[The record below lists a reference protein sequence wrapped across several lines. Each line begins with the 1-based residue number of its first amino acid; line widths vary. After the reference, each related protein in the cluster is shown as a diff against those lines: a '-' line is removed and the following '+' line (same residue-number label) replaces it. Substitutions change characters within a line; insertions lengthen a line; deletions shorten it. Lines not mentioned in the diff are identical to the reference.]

1 MRNLIWSSTFVRA
14 FKRLV
19 KKNPE
24 LRPQIEQVLQQI
36 AEDPFLPNLRTH
48 KLKGDLSGRWSCSID
63 YSNRILFNFVT
74 NSDSGEEEILLL
86 TLGSHDD
93 VY

>member
-1 MRNLIWSSTFVRA
+1 MQLTWSPAFSRA

-19 KKNPE
+19 RQNPQ
-24 LRPQIEQVLQQI
+24 LRPQIENTLQQLVQ
-36 AEDPFLPNLRTH
+36 DPLHPSLRTH

-63 YSNRILFNFVT
+63 YSNRIVFKFVK
-74 NSDSGEEEILLL
+74 NSSSDEEEIFLLA
-86 TLGSHDD
+86 LGSHDE